1 MFFLSGTMR
10 IISFSSILA
19 VMAAMVQ
26 CDDVE
31 DTVKWLVKGQEELD
45 LRKEEQGAEPAPTD
59 NEEENLVGGTTAE
72 GRY

>member
-1 MFFLSGTMR
+1 MR

-19 VMAAMVQ
+19 VMAALVQ
-26 CDDVE
+26 CKDAE

-59 NEEENLVGGTTAE
+59 NEEENLVGGTTAK